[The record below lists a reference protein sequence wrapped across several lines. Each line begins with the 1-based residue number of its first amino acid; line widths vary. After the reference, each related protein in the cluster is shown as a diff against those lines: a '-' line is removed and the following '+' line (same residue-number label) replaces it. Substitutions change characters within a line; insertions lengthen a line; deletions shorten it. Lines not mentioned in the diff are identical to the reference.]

1 MWKEGA
7 KRGGQKRVLKER
19 PWKRKE
25 MKISKRNSR
34 EKEKGMYKRGGGVT
48 ATTSGVLHGEI
59 LQFVC

>member
-1 MWKEGA
+1 
-7 KRGGQKRVLKER
+7 
-19 PWKRKE
+19 

-59 LQFVC
+59 LQLVC